1 MVCLAEISI
10 INVETNWHDRWKSC
24 LQFCNP
30 ARLIC
35 QELGVSVATSHVPP
49 AGRQNAHTPS
59 CTLHSQSV
67 SQSVTPSGSLSSLVM
82 ILSITTMRTLKY
94 FYISLF
100 CTVYTYLYNTQLL
113 KNCLKLN
120 PLKIQQD
127 VTSLSGGGWS
137 VITWGEMA
145 LVHNIPSIS
154 S

>member
-59 CTLHSQSV
+59 CTLQSQSV
-67 SQSVTPSGSLSSLVM
+67 SHTIRVSIISGDDSLNHNNENIKIFLYIF
-82 ILSITTMRTLKY
+82 IL
-94 FYISLF
+94 
-100 CTVYTYLYNTQLL
+100 YTYLYNTQLL